1 MLDKIIIKILWLL
14 YYFSI
19 KRSVKSVKNEYNRD
33 LHSTTIGPT
42 DIPKYFKYLSPS
54 PGEYNRYLKH
64 PWGLKRFEIYSLLNR
79 NTFFI
84 NISIRF
90 MYAVFYNNDW
100 VYNKMTDRSNSDN
113 FITGF
118 SESEFHELCDRM
130 GISMEFVRTQMPYDI
145 RSIEGIE
152 WMLHAG
158 HISPFVFKYDH
169 KEQIM
174 YLDTRNLFKKKY
186 TKPDSAVLKMCIS
199 FDISSDRPRF
209 KELIYNGRSYKNPNY
224 RQICLINAAIHVY
237 SSVILHFIGV
247 HMIGTEQLVLRMDQ
261 MLPKN
266 HKFRRAFGVYEHHV
280 IEAAQRGHMTLQSKM
295 MFGTYTCFSPK
306 GLAKL
311 TEKLTKPKK
320 QRNLISDIF
329 DKPFKFKGTSG
340 VTMMN
345 TAKLHQKSVKK
356 FVKNINSH
364 ISIDRKLKKF
374 INKLDHLVPD
384 KRSSYRDKL
393 EYIGYILAMGP
404 IVHETLSNEYNL
416 HKLHP
421 DNGLNMNIRKSYV
434 PKPLTPL
441 KMEIYMLL
449 LVYFTTAFNAN
460 SVNTIRYKYKHYESF
475 KSEYDDLVHE
485 LSHNDPVNNQ
495 LSGDRIEVSNGW

>member
-1 MLDKIIIKILWLL
+1 
-14 YYFSI
+14 
-19 KRSVKSVKNEYNRD
+19 
-33 LHSTTIGPT
+33 
-42 DIPKYFKYLSPS
+42 
-54 PGEYNRYLKH
+54 
-64 PWGLKRFEIYSLLNR
+64 
-79 NTFFI
+79 
-84 NISIRF
+84 
-90 MYAVFYNNDW
+90 MY
-100 VYNKMTDRSNSDN
+100 
-113 FITGF
+113 
-118 SESEFHELCDRM
+118 
-130 GISMEFVRTQMPYDI
+130 
-145 RSIEGIE
+145 
-152 WMLHAG
+152 
-158 HISPFVFKYDH
+158 
-169 KEQIM
+169 
-174 YLDTRNLFKKKY
+174 
-186 TKPDSAVLKMCIS
+186 
-199 FDISSDRPRF
+199 
-209 KELIYNGRSYKNPNY
+209 
-224 RQICLINAAIHVY
+224 
-237 SSVILHFIGV
+237 
-247 HMIGTEQLVLRMDQ
+247 
-261 MLPKN
+261 
-266 HKFRRAFGVYEHHV
+266 
-280 IEAAQRGHMTLQSKM
+280 
-295 MFGTYTCFSPK
+295 
-306 GLAKL
+306 
-311 TEKLTKPKK
+311 
-320 QRNLISDIF
+320 
-329 DKPFKFKGTSG
+329 
-340 VTMMN
+340 
-345 TAKLHQKSVKK
+345 KK